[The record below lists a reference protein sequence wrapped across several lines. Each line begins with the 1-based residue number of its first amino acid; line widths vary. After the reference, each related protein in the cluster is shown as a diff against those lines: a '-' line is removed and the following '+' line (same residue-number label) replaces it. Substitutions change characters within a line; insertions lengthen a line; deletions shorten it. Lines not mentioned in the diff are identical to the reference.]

1 MKRIFPP
8 LTAATAT
15 GYALGLLIF
24 IRAFFNGA
32 LPLMDKTEAR
42 YGEIA
47 RLMAETGEWVVLQ
60 IDYGIPFW
68 AKPPLSTWAS
78 ALSISLFGAHEFFVR
93 LPYLLASLV
102 LVFLVGRYRPK
113 KDMPIFLPG
122 WVLFS
127 LPEFFLHA
135 GVVSTDTFLSLSV
148 ALVMLSFG
156 KGFKKT
162 ARLFG
167 GTCCL

>member
-78 ALSISLFGAHEFFVR
+78 ALFH
-93 LPYLLASLV
+93 
-102 LVFLVGRYRPK
+102 
-113 KDMPIFLPG
+113 
-122 WVLFS
+122 
-127 LPEFFLHA
+127 
-135 GVVSTDTFLSLSV
+135 
-148 ALVMLSFG
+148 
-156 KGFKKT
+156 
-162 ARLFG
+162 
-167 GTCCL
+167 

>member
-1 MKRIFPP
+1 MRRIFPP
-8 LTAATAT
+8 LTATTAT

-60 IDYGIPFW
+60 IDYGVPFW

-93 LPYLLASLV
+93 LPY
-102 LVFLVGRYRPK
+102 FR
-113 KDMPIFLPG
+113 
-122 WVLFS
+122 LFS
-127 LPEFFLHA
+127 LGIFSEALSTEERNSLYISLAWSCFLY
-135 GVVSTDTFLSLSV
+135 
-148 ALVMLSFG
+148 LSFSCMLG
-156 KGFKKT
+156 WFLPI
-162 ARLFG
+162 LF
-167 GTCCL
+167 